1 MEALKVY
8 LNQDMRRQIMSD
20 GLEDAYLHNTVEAT
34 AELINTYGIQVFFE
48 IIDADTYEQLR
59 DYIFRIENVTTSRR

>member
-1 MEALKVY
+1 MHHLSFFFT
-8 LNQDMRRQIMSD
+8 L
-20 GLEDAYLHNTVEAT
+20 LHLH
-34 AELINTYGIQVFFE
+34 AEPPSIPDVIDTYGIQVFFE

>member
-1 MEALKVY
+1 
-8 LNQDMRRQIMSD
+8 MSD